1 MRRIAVV
8 AGVVALAAG
17 LLAAVAYA
25 ASVKEFAG
33 GVDKGGRIEFSAL
46 RDNGKYTRAGL
57 FDLQRIPVKC
67 DEGNTR
73 ARVRTSNVVDVTH
86 REFTYKFNFGS
97 PDEKARVSG
106 KFNRK
111 GNKATGV
118 FRASGMDL
126 DSDSTNCTTNG
137 PRDWTAHKQ

>member
-1 MRRIAVV
+1 MRRIVVV
-8 AGVVALAAG
+8 ACVAALTAG

-33 GVDKGGRIEFSAL
+33 GVDKGGRINFSAL
-46 RDNGKYTRAGL
+46 RDHGKYTRAGVFEL
-57 FDLQRIPVKC
+57 RKIPVKC
-67 DEGNTR
+67 DEGNTK
-73 ARVRTSNVVDVTH
+73 ARVSTQNAVDVTH
-86 REFTYKFNFGS
+86 REFTYKFGFG
-97 PDEKARVSG
+97 PGENARVSG

-118 FRASGMDL
+118 FRASGLDL

-137 PRDWTAHKQ
+137 ARDWTAHKQ